1 MTSKE
6 ITDALWRRE
15 EAGLAALMEQYG
27 PLCRKIAG
35 NILPA
40 ADAEEVV
47 SDVWF
52 RVWNTV
58 PPHRPVSLAA
68 YVCRITRNLAI
79 NRYHRSRAACRTPDA
94 LVDWAELTEN
104 PDLFETVSA
113 ADPTAETAEAAE
125 LARAIDRFLRNL
137 EPEDRVLFLRRYVYL
152 DDTDAL
158 AKAVGIR
165 SGTVRVRLHRL
176 RKRLRKYLEEE
187 KLL

>member
-47 SDVWF
+47 ADVWF

-79 NRYHRSRAACRTPDA
+79 NRYYHNKAARRRPEA
-94 LVDWAELTEN
+94 LTDWTELTEN
-104 PDLFETVSA
+104 PDLFETVQAS
-113 ADPTAETAEAAE
+113 DPTAESAEAAE
-125 LARAIDRFLRNL
+125 TAAAIDRFLRTL
-137 EPEDRVLFLRRYVYL
+137 PVEDRVLFVRRFVYL
-152 DDTDAL
+152 EDTDAL
-158 AKAVGIR
+158 AKRLHLTKGHIHVK
-165 SGTVRVRLHRL
+165 LHRL
-176 RKRLRKYLEEE
+176 RKKLRQMLEEE